1 MRVICIAT
9 EFRECA
15 VRFRKL
21 ADLAKAHV
29 LKQGYSRLASNYDAI
44 AVHLEKV
51 AESAD
56 THPTPGP
63 LARCGG
69 GLRRTFP
76 LCRHST
82 RL

>member
-44 AVHLEKV
+44 AAQPKKV

-56 THPTPGP
+56 TPDPRAAG
-63 LARCGG
+63 
-69 GLRRTFP
+69 
-76 LCRHST
+76 
-82 RL
+82 